1 MKTDQKFNVG
11 DIVRVR
17 SFDEIDTD
25 DIGSFS
31 YHKPPKYPI
40 GSCLGIQEDI
50 INDRSAEGDFIIH
63 SHHYNPNR
71 GAHVYEL
78 RKPGGGVIP
87 CYWAQGMLDFPVD
100 ESVKFDPPDPESLIG
115 FLFG

>member
-25 DIGSFS
+25 DIGTFS
-31 YHKPPKYPI
+31 YRKPPKYPL
-40 GSCLGIQEDI
+40 GSCFGIGEDT
-50 INDRSAEGDFIIH
+50 INKRSIEGDFIIYNH
-63 SHHYNPNR
+63 VYNPNAE
-71 GAHVYEL
+71 AHTYEL
-78 RKPGGGVIP
+78 RKPDGSLVAY
-87 CYWAQGMLDFPVD
+87 YWAQGMLDFPAD